1 MTPSSASRGVNRPI
15 TVVGIGDSVTAGS
28 NCDCAAFIGLYA
40 TGLASAR
47 GLTTSSMNLGVSGW
61 TSSQL
66 LRSLTL
72 PGSFRDQVARAD
84 ILLVTIGAN
93 DLVPLESRQPSGC
106 GTTCYS
112 PLVESVGHNV
122 ELIVAAAR
130 AAQPDHPPTTLVT
143 NYWNVFQDGDIG
155 TAENG
160 ESFQSWSDILTRA
173 ENAQI
178 CDAALRAGAT
188 CVDLY
193 SPFKGDGSKNPTSR
207 LAADG
212 DHPNSAG
219 HQLIA
224 SVLLANTPLHIP
236 SAVPLR

>member
-47 GLTTSSMNLGVSGW
+47 GLKTSSMNLGVSGW

-173 ENAQI
+173 ANAQI